1 MAETKNLSNRQL
13 LAIGQ
18 IISSSTLEEAR
29 RKAKISK
36 GTLYAW
42 LKNET
47 FKAELKRQRD
57 EVIKEGLDRLK
68 CAMTKAID
76 GLIKLMDSP
85 RADLRR
91 WVYKDVIDYAL
102 KRIEIENIEERI
114 ERIEQTIGGQNGFK
128 KNVKAN

>member
-1 MAETKNLSNRQL
+1 MQEKIKLTNRQL
-13 LAIGQ
+13 LAISR
-18 IISSSTLEEAR
+18 IIASPTLEEAC
-29 RKAKISK
+29 RKAKISR

-42 LKNET
+42 LKDET
-47 FKAELKRQRD
+47 FKIELKRQRD

-114 ERIEQTIGGQNGFK
+114 ERIEQTIGEQNGFK